1 MGVTKEIVLE
11 ILLRHFLFSI
21 NNNRV
26 RKKYLKK
33 QAQHIYIKKKPQSSQ
48 NSCWICFKFKD
59 KVGQKDCWI
68 FLHLANCCLENP

>member
-11 ILLRHFLFSI
+11 ILSRHFLFSI

-33 QAQHIYIKKKPQSSQ
+33 QAQHIYIKKN
-48 NSCWICFKFKD
+48 NSKFSEQLLD
-59 KVGQKDCWI
+59 L
-68 FLHLANCCLENP
+68 F

>member
-1 MGVTKEIVLE
+1 MGVTKEIVSE
-11 ILLRHFLFSI
+11 ILSRHFLFSI

-26 RKKYLKK
+26 QKK
-33 QAQHIYIKKKPQSSQ
+33 HIYIKKKTQSSQ